1 MSYIKNRLPSSIL
14 LFLILMMGWSC
25 RESPSATKKKMEQSF
40 YEGKVNVKKWQDEI
54 LDVDSLKIDGDI
66 SFMSNKNILFN
77 HFGKPDR
84 VNEIGRNIGYL
95 SYIANDSAM
104 VANEI
109 FYGRTIFESIGDIVV
124 PRIIDFES
132 TNVNIIHPKINLRK
146 GLDVG
151 EVCKIYPESCKLI
164 LMGGNLWSGHIEL
177 RASNSGLDPRRVFL
191 IFRNEKLVKVAIHT
205 FSRR

>member
-1 MSYIKNRLPSSIL
+1 MSYTHNVFLYSL
-14 LFLILMMGWSC
+14 LSFLVSMIGWSC
-25 RESPSATKKKMEQSF
+25 RESPSATEKGEERNIC
-40 YEGKVNVKKWQDEI
+40 EGKVDIRKWRNEI

-66 SFMSNKNILFN
+66 GFVSDKSILFS

-84 VNEIGRNIGYL
+84 VNEIGRNLGYL
-95 SYIANDSAM
+95 PYLTKDPSM

-109 FYGRTIFESIGDIVV
+109 FYGGTIFESIGDIVV

-132 TNVNIIHPKINLRK
+132 TNVNIVHPKINLRK